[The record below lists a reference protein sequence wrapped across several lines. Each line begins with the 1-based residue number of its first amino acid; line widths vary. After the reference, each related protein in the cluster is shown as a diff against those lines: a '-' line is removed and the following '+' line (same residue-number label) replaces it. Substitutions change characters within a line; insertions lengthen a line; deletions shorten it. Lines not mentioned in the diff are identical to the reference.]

1 MRINARMDDEHAR
14 KLDAIKQ
21 VTGQNTSNAIKAAID
36 FYFDKIRSK
45 QNVTSKLI
53 ADSGLI
59 GCSDGNEDLSI
70 SYKEQLNR
78 SLDKKHDHR

>member
-14 KLDAIKQ
+14 KLDTIKQ
-21 VTGQNTSNAIKAAID
+21 VTGQNTSNVIKAAID

-45 QNVTSKLI
+45 QKVTSKLI

-70 SYKEQLNR
+70 RYKEQLNR